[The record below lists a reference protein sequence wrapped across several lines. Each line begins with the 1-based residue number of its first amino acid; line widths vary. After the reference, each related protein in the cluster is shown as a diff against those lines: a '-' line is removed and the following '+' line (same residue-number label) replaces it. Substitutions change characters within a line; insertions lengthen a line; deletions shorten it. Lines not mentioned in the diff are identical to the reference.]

1 MPQIFRFMFKR
12 TLLAAMAS
20 VALFA
25 ACDKEKEKE
34 EVIPVSFSSFGF
46 YAKDNADVLKTDYI
60 VDNVTSDAI
69 SFTLPY
75 GTDPE
80 ALKSLVPEF
89 TVTEGASVNVA
100 DASGAP
106 DGKDIVSGVTA
117 VDFSSPVQLVVFL
130 KNNFKA
136 YSVTVKIAEPAKWG
150 KVAESSL
157 VMKSNPAFAINP
169 KDGVPYVAGSSV
181 NADGVAE
188 PHILKLEGA
197 ELKDVAGA
205 LATGKS
211 DGFAINFDASGVP
224 FVAFADGSVS
234 NKMSVVRVAD
244 GKGSY
249 VGEAGQMFAT
259 SASFCSVAA
268 VFPVSDKDIWCA
280 HYNNTN
286 KVAVP
291 RRGLNL
297 ARFDGSAWSN
307 GQAIEGRA
315 PAAYANGVIGKT
327 INGESYLYV
336 YGTQTKTIASHISLY
351 KLNNGAWSTIFENL
365 EVAGTDGSTVGG
377 YSAFFSDF
385 DVASDGNIY
394 FLFGATFDG
403 GDNYEFGVVKY
414 DPVSKKQL
422 LVGGAM
428 TDVPVSTKYTMGS
441 IALDSNDVPY
451 VALAYTE
458 GDVKKTAVRHID
470 AKTKT
475 WSELTPLG
483 TNASFATIRFDENGK
498 GYIVSVEES
507 EAGDKYV
514 LYSTAE

>member
-224 FVAFADGSVS
+224 F
-234 NKMSVVRVAD
+234 VVRVAD

-498 GYIVSVEES
+498 GYIVSVEDS